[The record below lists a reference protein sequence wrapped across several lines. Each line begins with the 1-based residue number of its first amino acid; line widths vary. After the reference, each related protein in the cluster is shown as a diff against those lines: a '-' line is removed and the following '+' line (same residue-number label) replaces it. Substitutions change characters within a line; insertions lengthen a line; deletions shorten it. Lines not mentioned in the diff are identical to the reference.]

1 MKPELEKRC
10 GEYIANR
17 DAVAKAFRF
26 DKSELHNVCANIFCA
41 AGKAADTDRL
51 KECRKIIRKNTGF
64 RSRFRSKKVRSI
76 LASLLAIGEDPEVRM
91 NRANDDFRLLKQ
103 KFRGTE
109 YLVLT
114 AFLLTDLADRTLT
127 EETAARGKEI
137 FRQMNQKHRLLTN
150 KTDSVFAMLLAFSGK
165 TDEELMEEIE
175 ACYKLLRAKFAD
187 GAAQTSAQVLA
198 MEPGTPEEKAQ
209 RVITL
214 YDALKEA
221 GVNYSRSEELPPLAA
236 LSLAGTPVPDL
247 VAEISEADAF
257 LKDQGIKDKEAE
269 QRAMQAVMIVSD
281 QYAGTGKVN
290 VTVMTNTL
298 DMLFAKQA
306 ASRFSFALEVI
317 QALAQ
322 FAGSKSKDK
331 AAEETKEPETG
342 TAGKT
347 ETSGTPGPSE
357 TEKPQ
362 E

>member
-1 MKPELEKRC
+1 MKPELEKLC
-10 GEYIANR
+10 SEYIANR

-41 AGKAADTDRL
+41 AGKTADTGRL
-51 KECRKIIRKNTGF
+51 KECRNIIRKSTGF

-76 LASLLAIGEDPEVRM
+76 LASLLAVGEDPQARM

-109 YLVLT
+109 YLVLA
-114 AFLLTDLADRTLT
+114 AFLLADLAGRTLT
-127 EETAARGKEI
+127 EETVARGKEI
-137 FRQMNQKHRLLTN
+137 FRRMNQKHRMLTD

-165 TDEELMEEIE
+165 TDNELIEEIE
-175 ACYKLLRAKFAD
+175 ACCKSLKAKFDD

-198 MEPGTPEEKAQ
+198 MEAGAPDEKVQ
-209 RVITL
+209 RVIAL
-214 YDALKEA
+214 YDALTEA
-221 GVNYSRSEELPPLAA
+221 GVKYSRSGELPPLAA
-236 LSLAGTPVPDL
+236 LSLAGTPVPNL
-247 VAEISEADAF
+247 AREIREADAF
-257 LKDQGIKDKEAE
+257 LKEQGVKDKEAE

-281 QYAGTGKVN
+281 RYAGTAQVN
-290 VTVMTNTL
+290 VTVMTTTL

-322 FAGSKSKDK
+322 FAGSRSKDK
-331 AAEETKEPETG
+331 AAEEPKTEAPETPEAPE
-342 TAGKT
+342 TT
-347 ETSGTPGPSE
+347 EAPE
-357 TEKPQ
+357 AAKPQ